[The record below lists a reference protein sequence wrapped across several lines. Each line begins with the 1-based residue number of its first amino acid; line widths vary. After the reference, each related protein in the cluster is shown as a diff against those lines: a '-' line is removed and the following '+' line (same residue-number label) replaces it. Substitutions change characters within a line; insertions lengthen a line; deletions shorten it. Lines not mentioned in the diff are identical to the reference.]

1 MRPAP
6 ACIWGLRYW
15 TSRGIAVVD
24 VDYRGSTGYGRA
36 YRRALDGGWG
46 VTDVADCVAAARHLA
61 ERGEA
66 DADRLAIIGSSA
78 GGYVVLQALTDY
90 DVFSAGL
97 IRYGVTDLEA
107 LARDTHKFEKHYMDR
122 LVGPYPTERD
132 LYVERSPIHR
142 ADRISCP
149 MLILQGDSDPVV
161 PPNQAEALV
170 EALESNGLP
179 YAYLLF
185 EGEQHGFRGADAIVA
200 AAEAELSFLGQIF
213 GFEPAG
219 DISPVTV
226 HNL

>member
-1 MRPAP
+1 M
-6 ACIWGLRYW
+6 
-15 TSRGIAVVD
+15 D

-78 GGYVVLQALTDY
+78 GGYVVLQALADY

-122 LVGPYPTERD
+122 LVGPYPDERD

-149 MLILQGDSDPVV
+149 MLDPARATAIPVV

-170 EALESNGLP
+170 EPRWNPTGCPTPICCSRASSTVSVD
-179 YAYLLF
+179 
-185 EGEQHGFRGADAIVA
+185 ADAIVA

-219 DISPVTV
+219 DIRPVPV